1 MKRLLPFLTELDAW
15 VEELTELNQ
24 MTLDSRQVQQ
34 GDLFIALKGHQV
46 DGRKFIPNAIEKGA
60 KIILAEAEEDQVEV
74 ELDPQFAKF
83 NLDRTA
89 CCKVISVPQL
99 PKLLSA
105 IAGVFYDNPSQKLV
119 LAGITGTNGKTT
131 TAQLLAQWR
140 NLLGGKSA
148 VMGTIGNGLY
158 GQVQEA
164 VNTTGSAIEIQRNL
178 ASFVAQGA
186 DFCAMEVSSHGLAQ
200 FRAEALEFDLVMF
213 TNLSRDHLDYHNT
226 MEEYAE
232 AKFRL
237 FSELNTQ
244 AQVINADDEIG
255 AEWLKQLPNAVAV
268 SVNPNFKT
276 SHQFVKATAVKF
288 TLQGATIQFASSW
301 GNGEL
306 NSRLIGAFNVSN
318 ILTAFAGLLAL
329 GFDMNALVKTAPNL
343 VGVAGRMECITAVNK
358 PMVIVDY
365 AHTPDALEK
374 ALEAARLH
382 CEGELYCIFGCGGDR
397 DAGKRPL
404 MAEIAEKLADKII
417 ATDDNPR
424 TENNQNIMADIV
436 KGFSKAQQI
445 IHNREEAIKTAI
457 EQANARDVILIAGK
471 GHEDYQIIG
480 TEKLH
485 FSDQETAKQYLAL

>member
-15 VEELTELNQ
+15 VEDLTQLNQ
-24 MTLDSRQVQQ
+24 MTLDSRQVRQ
-34 GDLFIALKGHQV
+34 GDVFVALKGHQV
-46 DGRKFIPNAIEKGA
+46 DGRQFINKAIEQGA
-60 KIILAEAEEDQVEV
+60 SLVLAEAEEDQFEI
-74 ELDPQFAKF
+74 ELDPKFAKC

-89 CCKVISVPQL
+89 CCKVVSVPQL
-99 PKLLSA
+99 PKLLSEIVGA
-105 IAGVFYDNPSQKLV
+105 FYGNPSQKLV

-178 ASFVAQGA
+178 ASFVEQGA

-200 FRAEALEFDLVMF
+200 FRAEALDFDVAIF

-237 FSELNTQ
+237 FSELKTQ

-255 AEWLKQLPNAVAV
+255 AEWLSKLPNAVAV
-268 SVNPNFKT
+268 SSQPNF
-276 SHQFVKATAVKF
+276 SSNHRFVKATEVKF
-288 TLQGATIQFASSW
+288 TLQGATIQFESSW

-318 ILTAFAGLLAL
+318 LLTAFAGLLAL
-329 GFDMNALVKTAPNL
+329 GFDMNELVKTAPNL
-343 VGVAGRMECITAVNK
+343 VGVAGRMECITAPNK

-382 CEGELYCIFGCGGDR
+382 CEGELFCIFGCGGDR

-404 MAEIAEKLADKII
+404 MAEIAEKLADKVI

-424 TENNQNIMADIV
+424 TEDNQKIMADIV
-436 KGFSKAQQI
+436 KGFSKPQQI

-457 EQANARDVILIAGK
+457 TQAKARDVILIAGK

-485 FSDQETAKQYLAL
+485 FSDQETARKYLG